1 MFFVL
6 SKVLS
11 LVLEPLA
18 HPFLLLI
25 VAWLAGWRRRRRLQS
40 TCVALAVGLPLL
52 YGFLPFSQAGLMLLE
67 NRFPIPTLDERP
79 VDGVIVLGGHT
90 GSGLVSQQRG
100 QPQQNQSAERL
111 TMGLRLHQQ
120 HPNVPL
126 VFSGFSGKLF
136 HRGWS
141 EADIIQ
147 RILSDLNVSAA
158 RVLFEQT
165 SRNTYENAVNSRQ
178 MLLPQP
184 GSHWILVTSAA
195 HMPRSMGSFK
205 AAGWTGVIPYPVDY
219 TTGADFEQL
228 YSLRLG
234 FNSVRQTLHEI
245 SGLVAYRLTGRSSEL
260 LPGATGQEASAIRQ
274 HR

>member
-1 MFFVL
+1 
-6 SKVLS
+6 
-11 LVLEPLA
+11 
-18 HPFLLLI
+18 
-25 VAWLAGWRRRRRLQS
+25 
-40 TCVALAVGLPLL
+40 
-52 YGFLPFSQAGLMLLE
+52 
-67 NRFPIPTLDERP
+67 
-79 VDGVIVLGGHT
+79 
-90 GSGLVSQQRG
+90 
-100 QPQQNQSAERL
+100 
-111 TMGLRLHQQ
+111 MGLRLHQQ
-120 HPNVPL
+120 HPDVPL

-184 GSHWILVTSAA
+184 GSRWILVTSAA
-195 HMPRSMGSFK
+195 HMPRSMGSFE

-219 TTGADFEQL
+219 TTGTDFGQL

-234 FNSVRQTLHEI
+234 FNSMRQTLHEI
-245 SGLVAYRLTGRSSEL
+245 AGLVVYRLTGRSSEL
-260 LPGATGQEASAIRQ
+260 LPGATGQASAIRQ

>member
-25 VAWLAGWRRRRRLQS
+25 VAWLARWRRRRRLQR
-40 TCVALAVGLPLL
+40 ALVVFAVGLPLL

-111 TMGLRLHQQ
+111 TIALRLHRQ
-120 HPNVPL
+120 HPDVPL

-136 HRGWS
+136 HQGWS
-141 EADIIQ
+141 EADIIRQ
-147 RILSDLNVSAA
+147 LLSDLNVSTA
-158 RVLFEQT
+158 RVIFEET

-178 MLLPQP
+178 LLLPQP
-184 GSHWILVTSAA
+184 GSRWILVTSAA
-195 HMPRSMGSFK
+195 HMPRSIGSFE
-205 AAGWTGVIPYPVDY
+205 AAGWTGIIPYPVDY
-219 TTGADFEQL
+219 TTGTDFEKL
-228 YSLRLG
+228 YSLEQG
-234 FNSVRQTLHEI
+234 FGSMRQTLHEI
-245 SGLVAYRLTGRSSEL
+245 AGLVVYRLTGRSNQL
-260 LPGATGQEASAIRQ
+260 LPSAKSN
-274 HR
+274 

>member
-25 VAWLAGWRRRRRLQS
+25 VAWLARWRRRRRLQS

-111 TMGLRLHQQ
+111 TMGLKLHRQY
-120 HPNVPL
+120 PDVPL
-126 VFSGFSGKLF
+126 LFSGFSGKLF
-136 HRGWS
+136 HQGWGN
-141 EADIIQ
+141 ADII
-147 RILSDLNVSAA
+147 RRLLSDLSVPLG
-158 RVLFEQT
+158 RVQFEET

-178 MLLPQP
+178 LLLPQP
-184 GSHWILVTSAA
+184 GSRWILVTSAA
-195 HMPRSMGSFK
+195 HMPRSIGSFE
-205 AAGWTGVIPYPVDY
+205 AAGWTGIIPYPVDY
-219 TTGADFEQL
+219 TTGTDFEKL
-228 YSLRLG
+228 YSLQQG
-234 FNSVRQTLHEI
+234 FGSMRQTLYEI
-245 SGLVAYRLTGRSSEL
+245 AGLVVYRLTGRSNQL
-260 LPGATGQEASAIRQ
+260 LPSAKSN
-274 HR
+274 